1 MTASEHEE
9 RNDGRNTTS
18 HDGTNTPESA
28 TGSAKAKSDHGDGK
42 HPGHGGSA
50 KMYLKFGAILLVS
63 LGLMWV
69 LSMSM
74 VRSIDHFYFNLSNF
88 WMALLMVAAMAI
100 VMLIGMWTM
109 FKSTKTNI
117 ALLAGFAVLAVGV
130 FALGRTETFVG
141 NEQFLQSMIPHHSRA
156 ILVCEES
163 NITDPEI
170 IELCETIVET
180 QQEEI
185 SQMETILD
193 RYASE

>member
-1 MTASEHEE
+1 
-9 RNDGRNTTS
+9 
-18 HDGTNTPESA
+18 
-28 TGSAKAKSDHGDGK
+28 
-42 HPGHGGSA
+42 
-50 KMYLKFGAILLVS
+50 MYLKFGAILLVS

-130 FALGRTETFVG
+130 FALGEPRPSWAT
-141 NEQFLQSMIPHHSRA
+141 NNSCSR
-156 ILVCEES
+156 
-163 NITDPEI
+163 
-170 IELCETIVET
+170 
-180 QQEEI
+180 
-185 SQMETILD
+185 
-193 RYASE
+193 